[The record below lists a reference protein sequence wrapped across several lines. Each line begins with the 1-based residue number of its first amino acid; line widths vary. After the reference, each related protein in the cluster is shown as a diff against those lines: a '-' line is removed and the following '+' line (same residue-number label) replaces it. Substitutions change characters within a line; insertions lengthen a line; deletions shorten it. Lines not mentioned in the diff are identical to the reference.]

1 MGFMERVAP
10 IVAQAIIFENG
21 DGLRR
26 NTGFHIALVSY
37 FKTGRFL
44 KIAWE

>member
-10 IVAQAIIFENG
+10 IVAQAIIFEKWRQ
-21 DGLRR
+21 LAPEYR
-26 NTGFHIALVSY
+26 FHIALVSY